1 MAFNDEGG
9 DGVAGWLAF
18 FTVALGLFT
27 PLAVLISGYS
37 NMYGNPAVAQAYGE
51 AWGALQIFEWAVIA
65 LVIGGCWYIVWR
77 LFKIQTWTTVRITI
91 AGIWIL
97 AVGSIFGEGLG
108 VSLIAGLPLAAIFD
122 GVLADLVRPLVFCS
136 VWTAYFMIS
145 KRVANTYPRA
155 GQEVAEV
162 FG

>member
-27 PLAVLISGYS
+27 PAAMLISGYN
-37 NMYGNPAVAQAYGE
+37 NMYGDPAVAAAYGDV
-51 AWGALQIFEWAVIA
+51 WGTLQIFEWALIA
-65 LVIGGCWYIVWR
+65 LVLGGCWYIVWR
-77 LFKIQTWTTVRITI
+77 LFKVQVRATVRVTI

-97 AVGSIFGEGLG
+97 CVGSPFVEALG
-108 VSLIAGLPLAAIFD
+108 VSLIAGLPLSTMLTGI
-122 GVLADLVRPLVFCS
+122 GADLVRPLIFCS
-136 VWTAYFMIS
+136 VWTTYFMVS
-145 KRVANTYPRA
+145 KRVANTYPRD

-162 FG
+162 FD